1 MPEEELLDV
10 VAAAERHRCSTQTIW
25 RRIRQGVLPRAR
37 RTHKEKVSGRDGPP
51 VIKTLIRVSDL
62 NDAFEWTAHEQ
73 HVRRIRDAAPP
84 LTDEQA
90 TAIRKVLMDHLRERD
105 AMRRRRPGEPGSST

>member
-1 MPEEELLDV
+1 M
-10 VAAAERHRCSTQTIW
+10 
-25 RRIRQGVLPRAR
+25 
-37 RTHKEKVSGRDGPP
+37 SGRDGPP